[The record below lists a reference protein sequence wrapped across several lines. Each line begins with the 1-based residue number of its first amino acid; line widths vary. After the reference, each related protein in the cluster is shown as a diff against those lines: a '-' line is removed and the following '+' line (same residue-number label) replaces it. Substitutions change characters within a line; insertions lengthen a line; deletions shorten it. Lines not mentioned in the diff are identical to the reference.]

1 MNRLLLESTRRE
13 LDDLIDYVN
22 KSNFDELTLYI
33 KVANTFGQLSALF
46 GSKLIENPKN
56 SEEELKNACIAF
68 NNAFK
73 HCEEM
78 QQDYTDLQMLEYG
91 PTLEFILPAPLGD
104 VVFFRNA
111 EYLKELKDNRN
122 YEWYSKVLEGKR
134 MDFILNDIKKIVGEE
149 YD

>member
-1 MNRLLLESTRRE
+1 MNRLLLKSTRRE
-13 LDDLIDYVN
+13 LDDLISYVN
-22 KSNFDELTLYI
+22 KCNFDEFTLYT
-33 KVANTFGQLSALF
+33 KVATTFSYLGALF
-46 GSKLIENPKN
+46 NNFIKNPQN
-56 SEEELKNACIAF
+56 EEEQLKNACIAF

-73 HCEEM
+73 HCEEI

-104 VVFFRNA
+104 VVIFRNA

>member
-22 KSNFDELTLYI
+22 KCNFDELTLYR
-33 KVANTFGQLSALF
+33 KVADTFSYLGALF
-46 GSKLIENPKN
+46 NNFIKNPQNK
-56 SEEELKNACIAF
+56 EEQLKNACMAF

-73 HCEEM
+73 HCKEIK
-78 QQDYTDLQMLEYG
+78 QDYTDLQMLEYG

-104 VVFFRNA
+104 VVIFRNA

-134 MDFILNDIKKIVGEE
+134 LDFILYDIKKIVGEE
-149 YD
+149 ND